1 MRHIQLKPIQ
11 ISSWLLKV
19 LQQKEKNT
27 TGRSPTDAHVSI
39 SHLQRISWTAA

>member
-11 ISSWLLKV
+11 ISSWLKV

-39 SHLQRISWTAA
+39 SHLQRIPWPAA